1 MKAIQIT
8 LQTGQKLL
16 INEEQVV
23 SVHPP
28 EKACLNEGFT
38 KLKMS
43 NGDYYFIV
51 APPYDEW
58 HNDLFVK

>member
-1 MKAIQIT
+1 MKAIDIT
-8 LQTGQKLL
+8 LRTGQKLL

-28 EKACLNEGFT
+28 EKSGLTEGFT
-38 KLKMS
+38 RLKMS
-43 NGDYYFIV
+43 NGDDYFII

-58 HNDLFVK
+58 HNDLFIK